1 VVGTAVVAA
10 TLASVLSTHTA
21 ATASCV
27 APTARLRP
35 SRVTRGATLTITG
48 QYFGDGCADT
58 GTVAPGAGALGEP
71 LTGLVI
77 AIDQADREYIVATG
91 SADDRYEFSVDVVVP
106 AGLQPGQAT
115 VSVVAG
121 DARMEV
127 PTPLVISAAAPVGN
141 RKETVATFGPST
153 TAETDAAV
161 TEAPPPIPAEIP
173 DLQPSTTVAVLETV
187 PLGDQVTP
195 NEAWRAYGLAVG
207 GVAVLA
213 IIGFIAWSR
222 SRRWQ

>member
-1 VVGTAVVAA
+1 V
-10 TLASVLSTHTA
+10 
-21 ATASCV
+21 
-27 APTARLRP
+27 
-35 SRVTRGATLTITG
+35 TITG

-58 GTVAPGAGALGEP
+58 GTLPAGAGPLGQP

-77 AIDQADREYIVATG
+77 VIDQADREYVVATG
-91 SADDRYEFSVDVVVP
+91 SADDRYEFAVDVVVP

-115 VSVVAG
+115 VSIVAG

-141 RKETVATFGPST
+141 KNDAVATFGPST
-153 TAETDAAV
+153 TAETGAAV
-161 TEAPPPIPAEIP
+161 TEAPPPVPAEIP

-187 PLGDQVTP
+187 PLGDQGAP
-195 NEAWRAYGLAVG
+195 SQAWRAYGLAVG
-207 GVAVLA
+207 GVAMLA